1 MWLLNLNILSFS
13 SFWSYCTVNIS
24 KIAIFLPLFLY
35 TSQLFSLDT
44 IFIISYSIRTLLQ
57 CTLPSFINNISFA
70 TCAPFP
76 ISQKTFLYLYEI
88 FIFLKPFHTY
98 IILMYNTLY
107 IMYTLH
113 KKGPPLMAKIPYK
126 NSCLV

>member
-1 MWLLNLNILSFS
+1 MAVEPKYSSNFFILNSE
-13 SFWSYCTVNIS
+13 YRKT
-24 KIAIFLPLFLY
+24 AIFLPLLLY

-44 IFIISYSIRTLLQ
+44 IFIISYRTRTLIQ
-57 CTLPSFINNISFA
+57 CTLPSFINNISFS

-98 IILMYNTLY
+98 IIRMYSVQN
-107 IMYTLH
+107 I
-113 KKGPPLMAKIPYK
+113 I
-126 NSCLV
+126 